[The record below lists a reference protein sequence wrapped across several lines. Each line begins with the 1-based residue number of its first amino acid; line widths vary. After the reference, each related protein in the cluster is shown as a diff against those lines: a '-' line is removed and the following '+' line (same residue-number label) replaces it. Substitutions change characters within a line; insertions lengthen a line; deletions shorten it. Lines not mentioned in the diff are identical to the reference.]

1 MALINCLECKKEV
14 SDSALSCPHCGFQ
27 LKEKEKVVKSQVKKP
42 KKKHS
47 TFLTW
52 IIIIAVLMTIFYI
65 TYIGSVEDNSSLN
78 SSSST
83 NKFVAYSYAEDFV
96 KQNLKSPSTADF
108 PGVSEKDQHITNLGG
123 GKYKIESWVDSQ
135 NSFGATIRAK
145 FSCIIIFEGNK
156 VRCEQLK
163 FNE

>member
-1 MALINCLECKKEV
+1 MI
-14 SDSALSCPHCGFQ
+14 
-27 LKEKEKVVKSQVKKP
+27 
-42 KKKHS
+42 
-47 TFLTW
+47 
-52 IIIIAVLMTIFYI
+52 IFYI
-65 TYIGSVEDNSSLN
+65 AYIGSVENDSSSN

-123 GKYKIESWVDSQ
+123 GKYRIESWVDSQ